1 MKPKRNQPRYPRTA
15 RLNELLREIIAEEL
29 REIDDERLEMV
40 AITSVVVDSG
50 LQHAVVY
57 FDTLAGADADADVLE
72 AFAEL
77 RGKLKVAVGR
87 QARVKSVPDL
97 EFRPDDVER
106 GAERL
111 DAILRDLDLP
121 DD

>member
-1 MKPKRNQPRYPRTA
+1 MKRRTNQPRYPRTA

-40 AITSVVVDSG
+40 AVTSVVVDSG

-72 AFAEL
+72 AFAEV
-77 RGKLKVAVGR
+77 RGKLKVAIGR

-97 EFRPDDVER
+97 DFRPDDVER
-106 GAERL
+106 GAER
-111 DAILRDLDLP
+111 IEGVLRELHP